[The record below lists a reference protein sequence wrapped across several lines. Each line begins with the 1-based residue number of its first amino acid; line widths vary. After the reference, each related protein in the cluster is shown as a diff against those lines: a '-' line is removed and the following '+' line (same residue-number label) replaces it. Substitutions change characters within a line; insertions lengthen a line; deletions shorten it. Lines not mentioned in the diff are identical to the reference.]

1 MQLRLTFHRWRLAEP
16 FVIARESI
24 DEVPVLQAEL
34 RDRAGHRGRS
44 EAVGIDYEGETWSL
58 PSVLREH
65 AAEHLARVVDAAQ
78 WSPYAR
84 AAAYHLYRITAAA
97 PEVSP

>member
-44 EAVGIDYEGETWSL
+44 EAVGIDYEGETPASMAGQ
-58 PSVLREH
+58 VEGLRGWLEGMD
-65 AAEHLARVVDAAQ
+65 L
-78 WSPYAR
+78 
-84 AAAYHLYRITAAA
+84 
-97 PEVSP
+97 